1 MNVNHALLEHL
12 DKLHT
17 TDLGATRIK
26 RNLSLD
32 TEDVVDWCKT
42 KIHSA
47 NALISRRGKNW
58 YVNVDHC
65 IITINAHCY
74 TIITAHQ
81 KKKNKVCRTA
91 GKKQSMISDPDSPI

>member
-91 GKKQSMISDPDSPI
+91 GKKQSMISDPDRLI